1 MKKYCITVVRHSPVR
16 DYRCTYI
23 VYPKHFGS
31 VLNYCREE
39 NIDILEIKII

>member
-1 MKKYCITVVRHSPVR
+1 MKKYCLTVVKHSQVR

-23 VYPKHFGS
+23 VNSKHFID